1 MSGKTGR
8 HGARARPPGLARKL
22 AGLALDLT
30 PHLFAVLALI
40 AGVLILTSSATP
52 LLRDRLAA
60 LLQVAPIFV
69 VELSHFASS
78 IIGFLLLV
86 VSAGLWR
93 RREGAYW
100 TALLLLLLGAGFSLL
115 RGLEFEVAGVLAATA
130 AALAPCRPAF
140 DRRSRLNGGLGRNL
154 NGAWLALIVAVVA
167 AVAWLGFFAYRDVA
181 YTDELWWTFLR
192 DADASRFLR
201 AEAALA
207 VLTLLLAMRV
217 LLSSPVSSFRGRPT
231 PEDLDR
237 AAAVIAEAEVAQ
249 EDAPLALLG
258 DKDLLFSP
266 SGRSFLMFRVRG
278 SRWVAMGEPV
288 GLREERRALMWRF
301 AELADRDGDTPVF
314 YGVTPDLLPELVDLG
329 FTVRKV
335 GETAEV
341 ELARFALE
349 GRPRQALRTARNRA
363 GREGVRFEVLE
374 RGAAYAEAERLK
386 AVSDSWLSRQKGG
399 EKGFSMGRFDLDYLA
414 RTRLAVVRLEDRIV
428 AFANLWET
436 PGAVAVDLMRYADEA
451 PPYVMD
457 YLFAELLL
465 WAKAEGA
472 LRFGLGGAPLSGL
485 HEHRLA
491 PLLTRLG
498 ALLFEEG
505 GALYSFKGL
514 RAYKEKFDPV
524 WEPRYLA
531 APASAPLATVLLD
544 VALLTGQGWRGL
556 VLPPRPRIP
565 ALQDRVRQEA

>member
-1 MSGKTGR
+1 MNGKIELGA
-8 HGARARPPGLARKL
+8 ARARPPGLARKL

-30 PHLFAVLALI
+30 PYLFAALAFV
-40 AGVLILTSSATP
+40 AGVLILASSATP
-52 LLRDRLAA
+52 LLRERLSA

-69 VELSHFASS
+69 IELSHFAASVV
-78 IIGFLLLV
+78 GFLLLV

-100 TALLLLLLGAGFSLL
+100 TALTLLLLGAGFSLL
-115 RGLEFEVAGVLAATA
+115 KGLEFEMATLLGMTA
-130 AALAPCRPAF
+130 AALAPCRRAF
-140 DRRSRLNGGLGRNL
+140 NRRSRIKLGLTRNL
-154 NGAWLALIVAVVA
+154 SGAWLTQIVAVVGA
-167 AVAWLGFFAYRDVA
+167 IAWLGFFAYRDVA
-181 YTDELWWTFLR
+181 YTDELWWTFLH

-201 AEAALA
+201 AEATLA
-207 VLTLLLAMRV
+207 ILTLLLAARV
-217 LLSSPVSSFRGRPT
+217 LLTSPVSSFRGRPA
-231 PEDLDR
+231 PEELDR
-237 AAAVIAEAEVAQ
+237 AAAVIARAEVAQ

-258 DKDLLFSP
+258 DKDLLFSD
-266 SGRSFLMFRVRG
+266 SGQSFLMFRVRG
-278 SRWVAMGEPV
+278 SRWIAMGEPI
-288 GLREERRALMWRF
+288 GRRDERRALLWRF
-301 AELADRDGDTPVF
+301 AEMADRDGDAPVF
-314 YGVTPDLLPELVDLG
+314 YGVSPDLLPELIDLG
-329 FTVRKV
+329 LTVRKI

-341 ELARFALE
+341 QLARFSLE

-363 GREGVRFEVLE
+363 AREGVRFEVLD
-374 RGAAYAEAERLK
+374 RGAAWAEAERLK
-386 AVSDSWLSRQKGG
+386 SVSDSWLSRQKGG

-436 PGAVAVDLMRYADEA
+436 PGAVAVDLMRYAGEA

-465 WAKAEGA
+465 WAKAQGA
-472 LRFGLGGAPLSGL
+472 ERFGLGGAPLSGL

-531 APASAPLATVLLD
+531 APASAPMATVLLD
-544 VALLTGQGWRGL
+544 VALLTGRGWRGL
-556 VLPPRPRIP
+556 VLPPRPRNP

>member
-1 MSGKTGR
+1 MSGNKES
-8 HGARARPPGLARKL
+8 GAAAARRPGLAGKL
-22 AGLALDLT
+22 TDLALDLT
-30 PHLFAVLALI
+30 PYVFAALAFV
-40 AGVLILTSSATP
+40 AGVLILASSATP
-52 LLRDRLAA
+52 LLRDRLSA

-78 IIGFLLLV
+78 VVGFLLLV

-100 TALLLLLLGAGFSLL
+100 TALALLALGAGFSLL
-115 RGLEFEVAGVLAATA
+115 RGLEFEMAILLGVTAG
-130 AALAPCRPAF
+130 ALAPCRAAF
-140 DRRSRLNGGLGRNL
+140 NRRSRLNVGLTRNL
-154 NGAWLALIVAVVA
+154 TGAWLLLIVAVVG
-167 AVAWLGFFAYRDVA
+167 AVAWLGFFAYRGVA
-181 YTDELWWTFLR
+181 YTDALWWTFLR

-201 AEAALA
+201 AGAALA
-207 VLTLLLAMRV
+207 VLTLLLAARV
-217 LLSSPVSSFRGRPT
+217 LLMAPVSGYRGRPSS
-231 PEDLDR
+231 EDLDR
-237 AAAVIAEAEVAQ
+237 AAAVIARAEVAQ

-258 DKDLLFSP
+258 DKDLLFSE
-266 SGRSFLMFRVRG
+266 SGESFLMFRVYG
-278 SRWVAMGEPV
+278 SRWIAMGEPV
-288 GLREERRALMWRF
+288 GRRDERQGLLWRF
-301 AELADRDGDTPVF
+301 AEMADRDGDAPVF
-314 YGVTPDLLPELVDLG
+314 YGVSPDLLPELIDLG
-329 FTVRKV
+329 LTVRKI

-341 ELARFALE
+341 QLARFSLE

-374 RGAAYAEAERLK
+374 RGAARAEAEVLR

-399 EKGFSMGRFDLDYLA
+399 EKGFSMGRFDIDYLS

-436 PGAVAVDLMRYADEA
+436 PGAVAVDLMRYAGEA

-472 LRFGLGGAPLSGL
+472 ERFGLGAAPLSGL

-514 RAYKEKFDPV
+514 RAYKDKFDPV

-531 APASAPLATVLLD
+531 APSSAPMATVLLD
-544 VALLTGQGWRGL
+544 VALLTGRGWRGL
-556 VLPPRPRIP
+556 VLPPRPRTP
-565 ALQDRVRQEA
+565 ALQDRVRQEP